1 LLCIF
6 LVTNAKK
13 ISISQKRLYI
23 CDVNNR
29 ESKKLLVMQRETL
42 LTEQETALYDYL
54 VVINPGAQI
63 AGEVRKFKEQ
73 IAETLG
79 IFTSRYSK
87 AHISL
92 FRSVFPEKFQ
102 DDFIYLLEEIA
113 ARQSGFTV
121 YTAKF
126 DHFDHGAVKRTIY
139 LNIANPRPVAELH
152 KKILEVFDL
161 KLNSFKPHI
170 TLARAI
176 STDEFEKVYPQF
188 DNQLF
193 VRSFDCRSFSLLRKP
208 AAGGAYEVVREFR
221 FRGEDAADGTLFNF
235 AA

>member
-1 LLCIF
+1 MYCQQ
-6 LVTNAKK
+6 
-13 ISISQKRLYI
+13 SG
-23 CDVNNR
+23 
-29 ESKKLLVMQRETL
+29 SKKLLVMQTQTL
-42 LTEQETALYDYL
+42 LTEQGSALYDYL

-63 AGEVRKFKEQ
+63 AGEVRRFKEQ

-79 IFTSRYSK
+79 IFTSRYSR

-102 DDFIYLLEEIA
+102 DDCIYLLDEIA

-121 YTAKF
+121 YTSKF
-126 DHFDHGAVKRTIY
+126 DHFVHGAIKRTIY
-139 LNIANPRPVAELH
+139 LNIANPKPIAELR
-152 KKILEVFDL
+152 KKILQLFEL
-161 KLNSFKPHI
+161 KPNDFKPHI

-176 STDEFEKVYPQF
+176 STSEFEKVYPQF

-193 VRSFDCRSFSLLRKP
+193 VRSFTCSSFTLLRKP
-208 AAGGAYEVVREFR
+208 AEGGAYELVREFR
-221 FRGEDAADGTLFNF
+221 FRGEESLDGTLFNF

>member
-1 LLCIF
+1 MCCQQ
-6 LVTNAKK
+6 
-13 ISISQKRLYI
+13 SG
-23 CDVNNR
+23 
-29 ESKKLLVMQRETL
+29 SKKLLVMQRETL
-42 LTEQETALYDYL
+42 FTAQEEALYDYL
-54 VVINPGAQI
+54 VVINPGSQI

-79 IFTSRYSK
+79 IFTSRYSR

-102 DDFIYLLEEIA
+102 DDCIYLLDEIA
-113 ARQSGFTV
+113 AKQSGFTV

-126 DHFDHGAVKRTIY
+126 DHFDHGAVKRSIY
-139 LNIANPRPVAELH
+139 LNVANPKPIAELH
-152 KKILEVFDL
+152 KKILQLFEL
-161 KLNSFKPHI
+161 KPRDFKPHI

-176 STDEFEKVYPQF
+176 STGEFEKVYPQF

-193 VRSFDCRSFSLLRKP
+193 VRSFVCSSFSLLRRP

-221 FRGEDAADGTLFNF
+221 FRGEEPANGTLFNF